1 MGNLIQTIETSV
13 KRGFDW
19 LKDRMQA
26 ISNIIQ
32 GWYNRYKEHRA
43 GLKRH
48 REYLDCVLDCATE
61 YTPEEV
67 DIELSDRLRHTLQSI
82 EDGKLLEYLKSL
94 PFEQRKEYIEKFLL
108 PLVCKEMSVSPKFL
122 DWFQNESTIGYYCE
136 KYRGIALNELYLASD
151 NDYILRVFIN
161 TIIHECKHARQW
173 DAVAGRN
180 THGYSDELI
189 LKWRINFQDY
199 IAPEESD
206 EGYVK
211 QPVEWDASSFAENVY
226 STDN

>member
-1 MGNLIQTIETSV
+1 M
-13 KRGFDW
+13 
-19 LKDRMQA
+19 
-26 ISNIIQ
+26 
-32 GWYNRYKEHRA
+32 
-43 GLKRH
+43 
-48 REYLDCVLDCATE
+48 
-61 YTPEEV
+61 
-67 DIELSDRLRHTLQSI
+67 
-82 EDGKLLEYLKSL
+82 
-94 PFEQRKEYIEKFLL
+94 
-108 PLVCKEMSVSPKFL
+108 
-122 DWFQNESTIGYYCE
+122 
-136 KYRGIALNELYLASD
+136 GIALNELYLASD